1 MVPNKG
7 KMSWRLEKKK
17 LWNLPEKLLKIH
29 ISFTFTFTSFPQE
42 EKTGCSVIKTS
53 EMQDLDLT
61 FERNFWQ

>member
-1 MVPNKG
+1 MWTNPLLETVPNEG
-7 KMSWRLEKKK
+7 KMSWRLEKKN

-29 ISFTFTFTSFPQE
+29 ILRRKKLAAVSA
-42 EKTGCSVIKTS
+42 KTS